1 MSKLN
6 CNIFA
11 GIRNLSL
18 VTQAE
23 KLINDFI
30 RNGEGVVYVTN
41 PDGTSFELKKG
52 AKFTALEYSE
62 TPIEMDS
69 EGD

>member
-1 MSKLN
+1 MFGSMH
-6 CNIFA
+6 
-11 GIRNLSL
+11 NLYL
-18 VTQAE
+18 IADAE
-23 KLINDFI
+23 KLINNFI

-52 AKFTALEYSE
+52 VKFTALEYSE

-69 EGD
+69 EEN